1 MFITPEQL
9 QNYEHDGFLVLP
21 NLFSAEEIATI
32 KKELPT
38 IFAEDSPRRVLEKDR
53 STVRSVYG
61 THMTNKLFNHLSQHP
76 RIANPAAQ
84 ILGSGIYIYQ
94 FKINMKA
101 AFSGDIWA
109 WHQDYIF
116 WRNEDGMPAARVIN
130 AVIFLDD
137 VSEFN
142 GPLILIP
149 GSHKEN
155 VINTSARDEAGSLY
169 QNSPAWIS
177 NLTAD
182 LKYSLG
188 KETIARLVE
197 KYGLIAPKGDAGTVL
212 FFHGNLVHGSAT
224 NMSPFDRM
232 LVLVTY
238 NSLENIPTEVANPRP
253 DFLACRDP
261 QPVELRSDDILLV

>member
-1 MFITPEQL
+1 MLITHEQL
-9 QNYEHDGFLVLP
+9 QTYERDGFLMLP
-21 NLFSAEEIATI
+21 DLFSAEEIAVI
-32 KKELPT
+32 KKELPA
-38 IFAEDSPRRVLEKDR
+38 IFAEDSPRRVLEKDKV
-53 STVRSVYG
+53 TVRSVYG
-61 THMTNKLFNHLSQHP
+61 THMTNKLFNQLSQHP

-84 ILGSGIYIYQ
+84 ILGSGIYVYQ
-94 FKINMKA
+94 FKINVKA

-116 WRNEDGMPAARVIN
+116 WRNEDGMPTARVTN

-142 GPLILIP
+142 GPLIFVP

-155 VINTSARDEAGSLY
+155 VINTLAKDEAGALY
-169 QNSPAWIS
+169 RNSPAWIS

-182 LKYSLG
+182 LKYSLD
-188 KETIARLVE
+188 KKTIARLVE
-197 KYGLIAPKGDAGTVL
+197 KYGLIAPKGNAGTVL

-232 LVLVTY
+232 LILVTY
-238 NSLENIPTEVANPRP
+238 NSIENIPADVANPRP
-253 DFLACRDP
+253 DFLACREP
-261 QPVELRSDDILLV
+261 QPVALRSDDVPLS